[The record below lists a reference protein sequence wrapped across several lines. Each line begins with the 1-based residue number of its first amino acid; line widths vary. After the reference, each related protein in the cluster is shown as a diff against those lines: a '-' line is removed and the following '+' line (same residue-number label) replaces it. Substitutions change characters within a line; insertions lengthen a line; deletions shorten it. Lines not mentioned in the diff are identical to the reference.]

1 MTQNS
6 NLSLTNFQPE
16 SNLLD
21 KSSCKSVN
29 KSKIANNTCLKLG
42 ISISLAAAIHL
53 PNFNQAAQATDLTN
67 FQVQS
72 LSPTRNDGFGSIGRQ
87 NKIASFLPR
96 ILSLIP
102 FSAKSR
108 ATNLANDLRELRT
121 DAVVASA
128 PQQINRVNIVANR
141 QKSDLVTD
149 TEAEYSVSLATAKY
163 SSVKSPQRIHQ
174 VQRGDTINKIAKKYQ
189 VSREELIKLNQIKN
203 SNIIFV
209 DQRLKLPATATDNQT
224 NHQIN
229 NQINNQDD
237 PYIAKLRADIELLRA
252 QSQKQKSAIS
262 KSSTSASL
270 LSKSNSEEKYQ
281 LESDAK
287 KSSKSPGAIPKL
299 DSPEPRY
306 NLQPNLLEENAVA
319 LNLPPLPDSD
329 EYLPSAFDGYMW
341 PAKGVLT
348 SGYGWRWGR
357 MHRGIDIAAP
367 VGTPIV
373 AAASGEVI
381 SAGWHSGYGNL
392 VKLEHL
398 DGSVTLYAHNHRNL
412 VSHGQKVNQGEQI
425 AEMGSTGYSTGSHLH
440 FEVHSKNQEVLDPLA
455 LLN

>member
-21 KSSCKSVN
+21 QSSCKSFN

-42 ISISLAAAIHL
+42 ISISLAAAINF
-53 PNFNQAAQATDLTN
+53 PSFNQAAQARDLTN
-67 FQVQS
+67 FQAQS
-72 LSPTRNDGFGSIGRQ
+72 LSPTRNDGLDSIRRQ

-102 FSAKSR
+102 FPAKSQ
-108 ATNLANDLRELRT
+108 TTKLANNLSEFR
-121 DAVVASA
+121 AASLVS
-128 PQQINRVNIVANR
+128 PTPKQINRANIVPNR
-141 QKSDLVTD
+141 QKSNLVTD
-149 TEAEYSVSLATAKY
+149 TEAEYLASLTTAKS
-163 SSVKSPQRIHQ
+163 SSVTSPQRIHQ

-189 VSREELIKLNQIKN
+189 VSRDELIKLNQIKN

-209 DQRLKLPATATDNQT
+209 DQRLKIPATATDNQT
-224 NHQIN
+224 
-229 NQINNQDD
+229 NNQDD

-252 QSQKQKSAIS
+252 QSKKQKSEIS
-262 KSSTSASL
+262 KSSTSARLVSV
-270 LSKSNSEEKYQ
+270 SSSEEKYQ
-281 LESDAK
+281 LESDSQ
-287 KSSKSPGAIPKL
+287 KSSVVTPNL
-299 DSPEPRY
+299 DSPQAKY
-306 NLQPNLLEENAVA
+306 NLQPDLLQENTVA
-319 LNLPPLPDSD
+319 LTLPPLPDSD

-341 PAKGVLT
+341 PAQGVLT

-392 VKLEHL
+392 IKLEHL
-398 DGSVTLYAHNHRNL
+398 DGSVTLYAHNYRNL

-425 AEMGSTGYSTGSHLH
+425 AEMGNTGRSTGSHLH
-440 FEVHSKNQEVLDPLA
+440 FEIHSKNQEVLDPLA